1 MRKKI
6 PDGGWERCGA
16 PIRMVPR
23 ESAVCS
29 ISNGYNIIAIRAD
42 HSRMVKFRSESDEHY
57 QRVMVKIKEMT
68 KTCEMRRVQETMKGG
83 SAEIS
88 ERATD

>member
-1 MRKKI
+1 
-6 PDGGWERCGA
+6 
-16 PIRMVPR
+16 MVPR

-29 ISNGYNIIAIRAD
+29 ISKDYNRIEIRED

-57 QRVMVKIKEMT
+57 KRVIVKIKELT
-68 KTCEMRRVQETMKGG
+68 KTCEMRRVQERLQGG